1 MKKLLLLITALL
13 ATSMGLL
20 AQGTSWQ
27 TATLISSGQT
37 KTATLDASTTEVWYK
52 INVTTEGKVQL
63 TVTGT
68 EDLRFYS
75 YNSVI
80 YGFKDDAIITRGH
93 FSGNLTG
100 SYGDTIT
107 YQASDVGKG
116 TYYIN
121 IKRYSGSG
129 SFKLKY
135 TFTQCQLSNDPE
147 PNNEYTSASLLQSGS
162 TVQGRLGYRSS
173 DDVTDTQDWYKIV
186 VPEEGQVEF
195 TVTATE
201 DLKFYP
207 YYCTFNGY
215 KNNDIYRRSNFTGNT
230 GNYSDTIT
238 FKATDVGAGTYYI
251 CLQRNSG
258 NGGYR
263 LHYKFTPC
271 PQSADPEANN
281 DFEHSTLL
289 ESGKTVQGRLGYR
302 SSDDVT
308 DTQDWYKIV
317 VPEEGQVEFT
327 VTATAD
333 LKFYPYYCTF
343 NGYKDNNIYRRSNFT
358 GNSGNYSDTIT
369 FKATDVGKGTYY
381 ICLQRNNG
389 SGGYK
394 LYYKFTPC
402 PQENDFEPDDDY
414 QHYNRLLNGKTSEGR
429 LGYRTS
435 DDVTDNQD
443 WYRIIVPKDGDIDIS
458 ANVASNDLKLYP
470 YYCEI
475 YSYQNNNLN
484 KLSSFSGNAG
494 SYSTTI
500 TYQKINMTAGIY
512 YIRLSRNGG
521 SGGYTIRYNGPVSD
535 IPGDVDGDG
544 QVNIGDIS
552 DISDYLLY
560 GDPANPLPNG
570 DADGDGKITIGDVTT
585 LIDKLLQGM

>member
-1 MKKLLLLITALL
+1 MKKLLLLMTALL

-80 YGFKDDAIITRGH
+80 YGFKDDAIITRGR

-162 TVQGRLGYRSS
+162 
-173 DDVTDTQDWYKIV
+173 
-186 VPEEGQVEF
+186 
-195 TVTATE
+195 
-201 DLKFYP
+201 
-207 YYCTFNGY
+207 
-215 KNNDIYRRSNFTGNT
+215 
-230 GNYSDTIT
+230 
-238 FKATDVGAGTYYI
+238 
-251 CLQRNSG
+251 
-258 NGGYR
+258 
-263 LHYKFTPC
+263 
-271 PQSADPEANN
+271 
-281 DFEHSTLL
+281 
-289 ESGKTVQGRLGYR
+289 TVQGRLGYR

-494 SYSTTI
+494 NYSTTI